1 MYTWTPQNERERM
14 RPSVVPRISVK
25 LIYLLGTSADSSTL
39 NIVSS
44 EIKHYFFKW
53 FAVNLMKN
61 HVDKCYLL
69 VNASNKGNIRVN
81 NINICNEKCKNL
93 FGCKFLPQTYIW
105 SPYFWIMQIY
115 ELQRGW
121 ALIWIYKRG
130 VCLWTWF
137 LLHQNLVVV
146 LSNRCFAVVLTNG
159 IQKSSLNVT
168 WELLIRKSSYRLK
181 SY

>member
-1 MYTWTPQNERERM
+1 MHSTERKRKNAPICRTQNFG
-14 RPSVVPRISVK
+14 K
-25 LIYLLGTSADSSTL
+25 TDLFAGYLCRQLYSEH
-39 NIVSS
+39 SS

-69 VNASNKGNIRVN
+69 VNASNKVNIRIN

-137 LLHQNLVVV
+137 LLHQNLVVA